1 MTRTL
6 NGRELADFIKQR
18 QVRQVRNLRQEH
30 RIVPKLVIVK
40 SINASDVIN
49 TYVRLKQAYAND
61 IWVEIDIVS
70 CRQDEMAQE
79 IANLNQD
86 ALVHGIVVQLPLDDP
101 GKTDGIVGL
110 IAPEKD
116 VDGLGAQAAFHSATA
131 EAIDWLLAGY
141 NVELDGKYI
150 AVIGRGRLVGAPLE
164 KMWRERGYEVVCYDK
179 GSDMAGVAGADVI
192 VTATGSP
199 RVLTS
204 GMVKPGAVVVDA
216 GTASESGVIVGDIEP
231 GLRQRNDVTVTPEK
245 GGVGP
250 LTVAVMF
257 DHVIQAALKVAGKL

>member
-30 RIVPKLVIVK
+30 RVIPKLVIIK
-40 SINASDVIN
+40 SSNSSDVIN
-49 TYVRLKQAYAND
+49 TYVRLKQVYASD
-61 IWVEIDIVS
+61 ITVEFGVVS
-70 CRQDEMAQE
+70 CKQDEMRAA
-79 IANLNQD
+79 IALANSD
-86 ALVHGIVVQLPLDDP
+86 ASVHGIVVQLPLDQPDE
-101 GKTDGIVGL
+101 TEGIVGT

-116 VDGLGAQAAFHSATA
+116 VDGLGASAAFHSATA

-141 NVELDGKYI
+141 NVDLEGKQI
-150 AVIGRGRLVGAPLE
+150 AIIGRGRLVGAPLD
-164 KMWRERGYEVVCYDK
+164 KMWRQRGYRVTCYDK
-179 GSDMAGVAGADVI
+179 GSDIGDVTSADVI

-199 RVLTS
+199 RVLTPS
-204 GMVKPGAVVVDA
+204 MVKQKAVIIDA
-216 GTASESGVIVGDIEP
+216 GTASEAGVIVGDVHPE
-231 GLRQRNDVTVTPEK
+231 LRQRSDITITPEK

-257 DHVIQAALKVAGKL
+257 DHVIQSALKVAGKL